1 MEIHPRPRALC
12 RMYPANTHSISQ
24 YKSSL
29 QEGFLQKFPKHS
41 KSSQFNF
48 SSKTKHPMKFHE
60 RGYLITNLN
69 SEPIEEIKTTPQLI
83 DFSSFLN
90 KFESQDEIKNL
101 DVNDIFGVDAEL
113 LTNIVSKCKEF
124 IDASSYF
131 ANNKENSGQNEEAK
145 SDYEFMN
152 YLTAIMSEI
161 NETKINLEIINDNID
176 KIKSLQY
183 DSDGVKIYFKKNN
196 ENN

>member
-12 RMYPANTHSISQ
+12 RMFPANSHPTSQ

-29 QEGFLQKFPKHS
+29 QEGFLQKFPTHS
-41 KSSQFNF
+41 KSQLNF
-48 SSKTKHPMKFHE
+48 TSKTKHPMKFHE

-69 SEPIEEIKTTPQLI
+69 TNPIEEIKTKPQLI

-113 LTNIVSKCKEF
+113 LINIVSKCKEF
-124 IDASSYF
+124 IDATSYF
-131 ANNKENSGQNEEAK
+131 ANNKENSGQKDEAK

-152 YLTAIMSEI
+152 YLTEIMSEI
-161 NETKINLEIINDNID
+161 NGTKINLEIIIDNIE

-183 DSDGVKIYFKKNN
+183 NSDGVKVYFKKNN